1 MRRPPKRLLKNVIGP
16 FTRTRSHVAVFP
28 PLTALI
34 AAGDMIQADEISN
47 TIIVTG
53 IPAAEQVTCT
63 ALTDKPLTMCA
74 TGSDG
79 RSLGHGFRGVR

>member
-1 MRRPPKRLLKNVIGP
+1 
-16 FTRTRSHVAVFP
+16 
-28 PLTALI
+28 
-34 AAGDMIQADEISN
+34 MIQADEISN